1 MCFAHRAI
9 PPRPEG
15 RGFPRNR
22 MKGKQLSRMLVIAT
36 QRHEGQFDK
45 GGVPYILHPLKVMHY
60 VRSDDEEV
68 QCIALGHDLVEDTF
82 PNVAEGVAFL
92 RYHGFSERVIAG
104 IVALT
109 KVPGES
115 FEAYKERVKANPD
128 AVQVKMADLRHNSDI
143 RRLKGVREKDIAVLS
158 STTSS
163 TWSSRRRFALTRP
176 PRHSTWSPSLKRRKP
191 SPFSNH

>member
-1 MCFAHRAI
+1 M
-9 PPRPEG
+9 
-15 RGFPRNR
+15 NT

-60 VRSDDEEV
+60 VRTDDEEL

-82 PNVAEGVAFL
+82 PNVEEGVAFL
-92 RYHGFSERVIAG
+92 RYHGFTERVIAG

-128 AVQVKMADLRHNSDI
+128 AVIVKMADLRHNSDI
-143 RRLKGVREKDIAVLS
+143 RRLKGVRDKDIERIVKYHQFYLELKEVLS
-158 STTSS
+158 P
-163 TWSSRRRFALTRP
+163 AQAAQVPDLEP
-176 PRHSTWSPSLKRRKP
+176 IIKAA
-191 SPFSNH
+191 